1 MTDESMPL
9 LELLQKR
16 GGGDFLKELAEA
28 VLQRLM
34 EFEAEG
40 LIGAGRWER
49 SDARTTQRNGYR
61 DRALTPGSARS
72 SCAFPNCGTAAI
84 SRPFSNRARPPSGRS
99 SRSFRRLGSSA
110 SRHARSTTW
119 CRRWG

>member
-1 MTDESMPL
+1 MTEDSMPL

-16 GGGDFLKELAEA
+16 GGGDFLRELAEA

-40 LIGAGRWER
+40 IVGAGRWER
-49 SDARTTQRNGYR
+49 SKGRTTQRHGYR
-61 DRALTPGSARS
+61 DRNLE
-72 SCAFPNCGTAAI
+72 N
-84 SRPFSNRARPPSGRS
+84 
-99 SRSFRRLGSSA
+99 RLGTLDLRIPKLRHGSYSPA
-110 SRHARSTTW
+110 FLEPRKTAERALVAVVQEAGSRAYRPARSTTW